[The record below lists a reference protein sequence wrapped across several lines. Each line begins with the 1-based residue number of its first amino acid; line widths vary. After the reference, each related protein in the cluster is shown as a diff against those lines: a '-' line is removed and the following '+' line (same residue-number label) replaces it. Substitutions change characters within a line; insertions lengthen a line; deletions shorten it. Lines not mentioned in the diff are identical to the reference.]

1 MDEDLLAGLD
11 VVGGGDAG
19 DDAEARVVERHQL
32 RVGHERVVRLVR
44 KGRSVVRLVPVMEN
58 ENSCFNFFG
67 NLCNFLHLCFL

>member
-32 RVGHERVVRLVR
+32 RVRHERVIRLVR
-44 KGRSVVRLVPVMEN
+44 QGRRVVRLVPVMEN

-67 NLCNFLHLCFL
+67 NLCNSL